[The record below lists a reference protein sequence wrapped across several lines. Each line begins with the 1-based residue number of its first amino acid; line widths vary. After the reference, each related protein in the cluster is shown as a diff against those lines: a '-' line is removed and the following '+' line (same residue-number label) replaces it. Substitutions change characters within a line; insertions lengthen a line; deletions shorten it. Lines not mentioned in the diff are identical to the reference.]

1 MMSSKIAIGSAVRF
15 VLGGML
21 SAVTAAPAL
30 AQSNSQGLLTD
41 SLVIN
46 AGVFVLGT
54 DVKGRLNGNTTA
66 NSDVDFNGTFG
77 KPSDVSRAR
86 LDALWRINPKH
97 HLRFLY
103 FNDETTRT
111 RAIDRDVTWGDATYH
126 LGASVE
132 SVTKFSVYELAYE
145 YAFVREPTYEIAASG
160 GVHYMDMSFQLSG
173 AATVNGGT
181 VAQFSR
187 QSSSLP
193 APLPVIGL
201 RAGWAVSPQW
211 YLGAQ
216 GQVFAI
222 KVDGYDGNWT
232 DVRLDAT
239 WMFSR
244 HFGIGTGYNYFGAR
258 IDVDRTAFHGR
269 LDLAYSGLQ
278 VFLTGS
284 F

>member
-1 MMSSKIAIGSAVRF
+1 MSSKFPMGAVRF
-15 VLGGML
+15 VVGGLLG
-21 SAVTAAPAL
+21 AVTAASAL
-30 AQSNSQGLLTD
+30 AQSNSQGLLND

-46 AGVFVLGT
+46 AGTFVMGT
-54 DVKGRLNGNTTA
+54 DVKASLNGNTKT
-66 NSDVDFNGTFG
+66 NSAVDFNGTLG

-86 LDALWRINPKH
+86 LDALWRISPKH
-97 HLRFLY
+97 HLRFMY
-103 FNDETTRT
+103 FNDETTRA
-111 RAIDRDVTWGDATYH
+111 RAIDRDISWGDATYQ

-132 SVTKFSVYELAYE
+132 MVSKLSVYELAYE
-145 YAFVREPTYEIAASG
+145 YAFVREPTYEVAASG
-160 GVHYMDMSFQLSG
+160 GVHYMDISLQLSG
-173 AATVNGGT
+173 AATVNGAT

-187 QSSSLP
+187 QTSTLP

-216 GQVFAI
+216 GQLFAI
-222 KVDGYDGNWT
+222 KVDGYDGTWT

-244 HFGIGTGYNYFGAR
+244 HFGLGMGYNYFGAT
-258 IDVDRTAFHGR
+258 INVDRPAFNGS
-269 LDLAYSGLQ
+269 LSFGYSGLQ
-278 VFLTGS
+278 AFLTGS

>member
-1 MMSSKIAIGSAVRF
+1 MSSKVAMGAVRF
-15 VLGGML
+15 MVAGLF
-21 SAVTAAPAL
+21 SVVAAAPAL
-30 AQSNSQGLLTD
+30 AQSNSQGLLSD

-54 DVKGRLNGNTTA
+54 DVKGRLNGKTTA

-77 KPSDVSRAR
+77 KPSDTSRAR

-111 RAIDRDVTWGDATYH
+111 RAIDRDVAWGDATYK
-126 LGASVE
+126 LGASIE
-132 SVTKFSVYELAYE
+132 AVTKFTVYELAYE
-145 YAFVREPTYEIAASG
+145 YAFVREPTYQVAASG
-160 GVHYMDMSFQLSG
+160 GVHYVDMSLQLSG

-187 QSSSLP
+187 QSSALP

-216 GQVFAI
+216 AQAFAI
-222 KVDGYDGNWT
+222 KVEGYDGTWT

-244 HFGIGTGYNYFGAR
+244 HFGIGMGYNYFGAT
-258 IDVDRTAFHGR
+258 INVDRPAFNGR
-269 LDLAYSGLQ
+269 LDLGYSGVQ
-278 VFLTGS
+278 AFLTGS